1 MAKIISLSSS
11 EHRHQGPLCPW
22 SHLIVMGLALAGPA
36 TMYEM
41 AEDFDVAP
49 FDLLF
54 PLDDLVQL
62 NYLLVAQ

>member
-1 MAKIISLSSS
+1 MVKIISLSSF
-11 EHRHQGPLCPW
+11 EQRHQGPLCPW
-22 SHLIVMGLALAGPA
+22 SHLIVMGLELAGPA
-36 TMYEM
+36 TVDEM

-49 FDLLF
+49 LDLLF